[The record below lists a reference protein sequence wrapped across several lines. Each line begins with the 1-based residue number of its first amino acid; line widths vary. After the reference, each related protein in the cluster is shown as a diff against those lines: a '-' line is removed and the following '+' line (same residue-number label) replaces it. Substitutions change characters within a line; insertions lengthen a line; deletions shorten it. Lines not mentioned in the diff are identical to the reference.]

1 MTSVQC
7 SEQCTDH
14 PQVAQDDTE
23 SAIYLNGLIAGI
35 KAKTRVKVPDP
46 FTIARMS
53 AQQANFFDQVTQYFG
68 EAAQFTNLPKGLL
81 EQIRVCNSVYRFDF
95 PLRRNTGEIEVIRA
109 WRVEHSQHKMPV
121 KGGIRYSPDVYEEE
135 VMALAALMTYKCA
148 IVDVPFG
155 GAKGG
160 IKIEPKDY
168 SLDELERITR
178 RYAAELTKK
187 GFLGPGVDVPAP
199 DYGTGEREMAWIADT
214 YATLNPGQLD
224 ALGCVTGK
232 PITQGGVRGRKEATG
247 RGLYFA
253 LREACNEPDE
263 MKRLGLPLG
272 LAGKRIIVQG
282 LGNVGYH
289 AAKFCREGGG
299 VITAIAEREGAITN
313 PKGLNED
320 EVFNHRKASGSIL
333 NFPGATNI
341 ADSKAALELECDVLL
356 PAALESV
363 FTGENAPR
371 IKAKI
376 ILEGANGPTTPE
388 ADPVFR
394 QKGILVIPDIYCNAG
409 GVTVSYFEW
418 LKNLS
423 HVRFG
428 RMQKRHEQAN
438 ELNMLRAIEDATGK
452 KFSETERSA
461 FAKGPDEQDLVN
473 SGLEETMIA
482 AFHELLTARRQTASI
497 PDLRIAA
504 FFIAIQKVAR
514 SYVEMGIFP

>member
-1 MTSVQC
+1 
-7 SEQCTDH
+7 
-14 PQVAQDDTE
+14 
-23 SAIYLNGLIAGI
+23 
-35 KAKTRVKVPDP
+35 
-46 FTIARMS
+46 MS
-53 AQQANFFDQVTQYFG
+53 AQPNFFDQVTQYFND
-68 EAAQFTNLPKGLL
+68 AARFTDYPAGLL
-81 EQIRVCNSVYRFDF
+81 DQIRTCNSVYRFDF
-95 PLRRNTGEIEVIRA
+95 PLRRAEGKIEVIHA

-160 IKIEPKDY
+160 IRIEPKDY
-168 SLDELERITR
+168 TLDELERVTR
-178 RYAAELTKK
+178 RYAVELIKK
-187 GFLGPGVDVPAP
+187 DFLGPGVDVPAP
-199 DYGTGEREMAWIADT
+199 DYGTSEREMAWIADT

-224 ALGCVTGK
+224 SLGCVTGK
-232 PITQGGVRGRKEATG
+232 PVTQGGVRGRKEATG

-253 LREACNEPDE
+253 LREAVCERNE

-272 LAGKRIIVQG
+272 MEGKRVIVQG

-289 AAKFCREGGG
+289 AAKFCREGGAI
-299 VITAIAEREGAITN
+299 ITAIAEREGAISN

-320 EVFNHRKASGSIL
+320 EVFNHRKATGSIL
-333 NFPGATNI
+333 NFPGAANI
-341 ADSKAALELECDVLL
+341 ENSRAALELECDVLL
-356 PAALESV
+356 PAALEGV

-371 IKAKI
+371 IKARI

-388 ADPVFR
+388 ADPIFR
-394 QKGILVIPDIYCNAG
+394 KKGILVIPDIYCNAG

-438 ELNMLRAIEDATGK
+438 ELSMLKAIEAATGR
-452 KFSETERSA
+452 KFTDAQRGA

-473 SGLEETMIA
+473 SGLEETMIT
-482 AFHELLTARRQTASI
+482 AFHELLKTQRDTQGV

-504 FFIAIQKVAR
+504 FLNAIHKVAR
-514 SYVEMGIFP
+514 SYSELGIFP

>member
-1 MTSVQC
+1 MSGQTS
-7 SEQCTDH
+7 
-14 PQVAQDDTE
+14 
-23 SAIYLNGLIAGI
+23 
-35 KAKTRVKVPDP
+35 
-46 FTIARMS
+46 
-53 AQQANFFDQVTQYFG
+53 FFDQVTQYFND
-68 EAAQFTNLPKGLL
+68 AARFTDYPPGLL

-95 PLRRNTGEIEVIRA
+95 PLRRAGGAIEVIHA
-109 WRVEHSQHKMPV
+109 WRVEHSHHKLPV
-121 KGGIRYSPDVYEEE
+121 KGGIRYSPDVNEAE

-148 IVDVPFG
+148 VVDVPFG

-160 IKIEPKDY
+160 IRIEPKNY
-168 SLDELERITR
+168 TVDELERITR
-178 RYAAELTKK
+178 RYAHELTKK
-187 GFLGPGVDVPAP
+187 SFLGPGIDVPAP

-214 YATLNPGQLD
+214 YAALNPGQLD

-232 PITQGGVRGRKEATG
+232 PVTQGGVRGRKEATG

-263 MKRLGLPLG
+263 MKRLGLSRG
-272 LAGKRIIVQG
+272 LDGKRIIVQG

-289 AAKFCREGGG
+289 AARFCREGGG
-299 VITAIAEREGAITN
+299 VVIAIAERDGAIAN

-320 EVFNHRKASGSIL
+320 EVFTHRQETGSIL

-341 ADSKAALELECDVLL
+341 TDTAAALERECDVLL
-356 PAALESV
+356 PAALEGV
-363 FTGENAPR
+363 FTKENAPR

-376 ILEGANGPTTPE
+376 ILEGANGPTTPD
-388 ADPVFR
+388 ADPIFR
-394 QKGILVIPDIYCNAG
+394 DKGILVIPDIFCNAG

-438 ELNMLRAIEDATGK
+438 ELAMLKAIEQATGRT
-452 KFSETERSA
+452 FSDTERA
-461 FAKGPDEQDLVN
+461 VIARGPDEQDLVH
-473 SGLEETMIA
+473 SGLEETMIG
-482 AFHELLTARRQTASI
+482 AFHELLHTRRTTNGI

-504 FFIAIQKVAR
+504 FVGAIHKVAR
-514 SYVEMGIFP
+514 SYMELGIFP

>member
-1 MTSVQC
+1 MGA
-7 SEQCTDH
+7 H
-14 PQVAQDDTE
+14 
-23 SAIYLNGLIAGI
+23 
-35 KAKTRVKVPDP
+35 
-46 FTIARMS
+46 
-53 AQQANFFDQVTQYFG
+53 ANFFDQVTQYFN
-68 EAAQFTNLPKGLL
+68 EAARFTEYPHGLL

-95 PLRRNTGEIEVIRA
+95 PLRRAGGEIEVIHA
-109 WRVEHSQHKMPV
+109 WRVEHSQHKLPV

-168 SLDELERITR
+168 TLDELERITR
-178 RYAAELTKK
+178 RYALELTRKN
-187 GFLGPGVDVPAP
+187 FLGPGIDVPAP
-199 DYGTGEREMAWIADT
+199 DYGTGEREMAWMADT
-214 YATLNPGQLD
+214 YSALNPGELD

-232 PITQGGVRGRKEATG
+232 PVTQGGVRGRKEATG
-247 RGLYFA
+247 RGLFFA
-253 LREACNEPDE
+253 LREACNEPGV
-263 MKRLGLPLG
+263 MQRIGLSPG
-272 LAGKRIIVQG
+272 LDGKRVIVQG

-289 AAKFCREGGG
+289 AAKFIREGGG
-299 VITAIAEREGAITN
+299 ILIAIAEREGAIVN

-320 EVFNHRKASGSIL
+320 EVLAHRKSTGSIL
-333 NFPGATNI
+333 NFPGATNL
-341 ADSKAALELECDVLL
+341 ANSAAALEMQCDVLV
-356 PAALESV
+356 PAALENV
-363 FTGENAPR
+363 FTSENAPR
-371 IKAKI
+371 IKAKV
-376 ILEGANGPTTPE
+376 ILEGANGPTAPD
-388 ADPVFR
+388 ADPIFR

-438 ELNMLRAIEDATGK
+438 ELTMLKAIESATGRR
-452 KFSETERSA
+452 FSDAERA
-461 FAKGPDEQDLVN
+461 AIARGPDEQDLVN

-482 AFHELLTARRQTASI
+482 AFHDLLKTQRDTTGI

-504 FFIAIQKVAR
+504 FVSAIHKVAR
-514 SYVEMGIFP
+514 SYMELGIFP